1 MRKGGSMDKKKIL
14 AVDDEVEVLILLK
27 KRLESAGY
35 EVATASSGAAAI
47 ELAKKEHPSLVVLD
61 ILMPG
66 LDGSETAAALHN
78 DPDTKDIPI
87 LFLTCLFTKREE
99 QREGHEVGHNF
110 FIAKP
115 YDPQELLDEI
125 SKIIKL

>member
-1 MRKGGSMDKKKIL
+1 MNKKKIL
-14 AVDDEVEVLILLK
+14 AVDDEAEVLVLLK

-35 EVATASSGAAAI
+35 EVITASNGAAAI
-47 ELAKKEHPSLVVLD
+47 ELARKELPSLIVLD

-78 DPDTKDIPI
+78 DPVTKDIPI

-99 QREGHEVGHNF
+99 QLEGHEVGHNF

-115 YDPQELLDEI
+115 YDPKELLNEI
-125 SKIIKL
+125 SRIIKLP